1 MDAFQWKAFAV
12 DDQQLSGV
20 TGIFHH
26 AILAKR
32 NLDEVGCPSS
42 TNC

>member
-1 MDAFQWKAFAV
+1 MTV
-12 DDQQLSGV
+12 DDKQLSGV

-32 NLDEVGCPSS
+32 NLDEVGYPKRPLLHSPC
-42 TNC
+42 